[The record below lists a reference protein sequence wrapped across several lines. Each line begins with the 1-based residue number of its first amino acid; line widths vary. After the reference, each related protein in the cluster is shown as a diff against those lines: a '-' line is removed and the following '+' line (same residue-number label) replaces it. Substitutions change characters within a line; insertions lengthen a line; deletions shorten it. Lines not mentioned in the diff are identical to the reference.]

1 MANNIVIFSGNG
13 KGISPV
19 IKKLLDEIGSL
30 LNIKGY
36 YTERN
41 GKYLHY
47 HNFKSGDRFMSVF
60 KDISIHLEDELF
72 RFENILLNK
81 ISLFPS
87 PDLFIFDH
95 VSDLECRSE
104 RFCRQM
110 MTLFESRIPVL
121 IIVNDKKHT
130 AYEKI
135 KELAP
140 FHFIDLNCDNHE
152 DTYRKLL
159 NLLN

>member
-1 MANNIVIFSGNG
+1 MANNIVIFSG
-13 KGISPV
+13 KKDGISPV
-19 IKKLLDEIGSL
+19 IKNLLDEIGSL
-30 LNIKGY
+30 LSIKGY
-36 YTERN
+36 YTEKN
-41 GKYLHY
+41 GKYMHY
-47 HNFKSGDRFMSVF
+47 HNLKTGDRFMSVF
-60 KDISIHLEDELF
+60 KDISNHHEEEIFYLE
-72 RFENILLNK
+72 NTLLNK

-104 RFCRQM
+104 RFCRQI

-121 IIVNDKKHT
+121 IIINDRNHN
-130 AYEKI
+130 AYKKI

-140 FHFIDLNCDNHE
+140 FHFVDLNCDNQE